1 MTQGEILEL
10 VNELKSNYEK
20 NAELLH
26 VHYYSAIEDFKY
38 LLGKKFIQEEAITIE
53 EDQ

>member
-10 VNELKSNYEK
+10 INELKCNYEK

-26 VHYYSAIEDFKY
+26 VDYYSAIEDFKN
-38 LLGKKFIQEEAITIE
+38 LLSKKFTVEEAITIE
-53 EDQ
+53 ED